1 MTVRF
6 SCFDTLQLTWLF
18 RRFVSDRS
26 TFAIDNYTST
36 ESAVVGLTFEGA
48 VMTSGLGWR
57 RDMRALLEDRESLPT
72 PSASHRSVK
81 ATMAFEVPAI
91 ETSTAG
97 AFDGEV
103 ALLLLGSAD
112 FYSSALCI
120 WLCATN

>member
-57 RDMRALLEDRESLPT
+57 RDMRALLEDRG
-72 PSASHRSVK
+72 K
-81 ATMAFEVPAI
+81 Y
-91 ETSTAG
+91 
-97 AFDGEV
+97 DGEV
-103 ALLLLGSAD
+103 VTRDRNS
-112 FYSSALCI
+112 FYKL
-120 WLCATN
+120 